1 MAFHKIAC
9 AVWKHPADACD
20 CGATPP
26 APTAPAQVEV
36 DHARAT
42 RLSDTMLRDDGYVPS
57 VSERQNLA
65 RSHAALVREAVDR
78 EADAREAQRIA
89 YEIADQVRGQMIHAE
104 HSHHD
109 ADMVHY
115 AIVGLVFTAIKSERE
130 AAERRVAELLEQ
142 AANFD
147 KVRTIALEFIMAS
160 KHPNAVATLNAM
172 AKAEHPELASKALA
186 GATPVEAP
194 EMCWHT
200 EESKS

>member
-89 YEIADQVRGQMIHAE
+89 YEIADQVRG
-104 HSHHD
+104 
-109 ADMVHY
+109 
-115 AIVGLVFTAIKSERE
+115 
-130 AAERRVAELLEQ
+130 
-142 AANFD
+142 
-147 KVRTIALEFIMAS
+147 
-160 KHPNAVATLNAM
+160 
-172 AKAEHPELASKALA
+172 
-186 GATPVEAP
+186 
-194 EMCWHT
+194 
-200 EESKS
+200 